1 MYIIVLPTCMC
12 VYHQIAKTYKTKK
25 HQLSRGK
32 SVRDLSRDCE
42 NQERMVCKFK
52 P

>member
-1 MYIIVLPTCMC
+1 MYVCISSKCQDLQNEETPT
-12 VYHQIAKTYKTKK
+12 
-25 HQLSRGK
+25 LRGK